1 MGLQSNMRKSRSR
14 TKSKVKVSPT
24 GSDVK
29 LWLGCVLYGMIFEKA
44 SRTHHGALGSTK
56 KKP

>member
-1 MGLQSNMRKSRSR
+1 MGLQLNMRKPGRGNDSNSKSR
-14 TKSKVKVSPT
+14 PT

-44 SRTHHGALGSTK
+44 SKNMGHQQHVKS
-56 KKP
+56 